1 MPTAVKP
8 IPDGFHAATPYLT
21 VRGAARAL
29 AFYKVAFGA
38 VETLRIGSD
47 AQIGHAEFRIGDAPI
62 MLADEYPDLDI
73 KSPQTYGGSPV
84 TIHLYVA
91 DVDAFA
97 ARAVAAGL
105 RVVRPV
111 EDQCYGDRGGKFV
124 DPFGHVWWLATRK
137 ENLSNEEIRQRA
149 KAAFGG

>member
-1 MPTAVKP
+1 MSAVKP
-8 IPDGFHAATPYLT
+8 IPDDFRAATPYLT
-21 VRGAARAL
+21 VRGAAQAL
-29 AFYKVAFGA
+29 AFYKAAFGA
-38 VETLRIGSD
+38 VETLRIEAGG
-47 AQIGHAEFRIGDAPI
+47 QVGHAEFRIGEAPI
-62 MLADEYPDLDI
+62 MLADEYPDMDI
-73 KSPQTYGGSPV
+73 KSPPAYGGSPV

-97 ARAVAAGL
+97 ARAVQAGL

-111 EDQCYGDRGGKFV
+111 EDQFYGDRGGKFV

-137 ENLSNEEIRQRA
+137 ENLGNEEIRQRA